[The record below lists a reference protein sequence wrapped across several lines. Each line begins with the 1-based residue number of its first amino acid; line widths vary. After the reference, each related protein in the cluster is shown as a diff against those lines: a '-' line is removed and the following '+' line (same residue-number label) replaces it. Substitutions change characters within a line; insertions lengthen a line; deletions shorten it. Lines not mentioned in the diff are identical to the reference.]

1 MIKLKWSEV
10 RRIYPNQFVKLEILE
25 QRIVNNKKYVDEV
38 AVIKAISDN
47 KEATHELVRAK
58 ENILV
63 YHTGNEE
70 IVIEIKNV
78 KGYRGIV

>member
-1 MIKLKWSEV
+1 MKWSEV